1 STVRN
6 CTRGDTVEA
15 VVLAVDPE
23 RERISLGVK
32 QLEQDPMGTFVASN
46 SRGSIVTGTVKE
58 VDARG
63 AIIDR
68 GDGVE
73 GYLSVRDISH
83 ERVED
88 PTHKLKAGDRSEA
101 KIVAADPK
109 SRQSRLS
116 IKAKAAAESREAM
129 AEYNKAA
136 AEASSGTTKL
146 GALLREQLEGKSE

>member
-1 STVRN
+1 NYKKR
-6 CTRGDTVEA
+6 DTVEA

-23 RERISLGVK
+23 RERISVGVK

-46 SRGSIVTGTVKE
+46 SRGSLVTRTGQG

-63 AIIDR
+63 ATIDR
-68 GDGVE
+68 GDRVE
-73 GYLSVRDISH
+73 RYRSVRDVAH
-83 ERVED
+83 ARVEGA
-88 PTHKLKAGDRSEA
+88 THKLKVGDSVEA
-101 KIVAADPK
+101 KIVGTDRK
-109 SRQSRLS
+109 SRQMQLS
-116 IKAKAAAESREAM
+116 IKAKDEAESREAM